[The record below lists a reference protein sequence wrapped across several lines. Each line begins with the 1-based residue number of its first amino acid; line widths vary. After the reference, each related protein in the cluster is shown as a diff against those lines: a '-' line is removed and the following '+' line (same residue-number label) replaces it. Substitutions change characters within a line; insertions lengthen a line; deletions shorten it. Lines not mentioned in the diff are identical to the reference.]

1 MINKKAIKKNM
12 LFLVISVFIIILSFF
27 ATYLFQNEKLLL
39 EEKEL
44 EESGELNTNKIIISE
59 IMSSNK
65 GAYSDIEGNCFD
77 WIEIYNGKDHEI
89 NLKNYALSDNNKS
102 VKWVFPD
109 TYIDAKSYIVVNLA
123 GLNRDGLYANFKLK
137 SSGGED
143 VILVNAAGK
152 VIDAVTTI
160 ALNKNEVM
168 FRDNNGKWQR
178 GLELT
183 PGFAN
188 TKAGLV
194 AYHNSLEELNNDLII
209 TEILPRNK
217 GNFLT
222 KANDYSGF
230 VEITN
235 MSKERINLSE
245 YTLGNSLNN
254 PFAYKLPNI
263 TLAAG
268 ESFAVFTSGKNLE
281 INSEYHA
288 NFKLNSENGVAV
300 LAKSGKIVNKIE
312 YEQLANGIALVYLNE
327 KYEKTGIVSPGYSNN
342 DKGINEFS
350 NKYLER
356 PKTLIIN
363 EVMNYNQTYLPHN
376 GSRYYDW
383 IELYNNSNEDIN
395 LNEYYLTTNTDN
407 MTKYQLPKVTLKKG
421 EYYIVM
427 ASGDPD
433 LTTTKYRHA
442 NFKIAETESL
452 YLTKN
457 NKIVDSMFITGIPN
471 NYSFGRGNYGFYY
484 YATATP
490 YAENGTGKRE
500 ISYFPLSSVKSGIY
514 NDVKTLEVNLSAQ
527 GTIYY
532 TLDGSRPTTNSRVYN
547 GPISLN
553 KTTVLK
559 TMSLENNKYKSET
572 QTYTYIINEN
582 HSLDVF
588 MVSMEPEDFKNLQAN
603 RYVRGVNKVA
613 FAELYEQDGD
623 SFQVPCEI
631 KMFGGNARA
640 YGVAN
645 GYALKF
651 KHKTGSG
658 KLNYQVFENRDYS
671 SFDTLLLRSGTTQ
684 PRNGPSTT
692 PEIFRDIL
700 ATSLL
705 DGQTSV
711 LVQAYHPV
719 VLYIN
724 GNYYG
729 LYNIRERSDRFFI
742 QNNQNVIATNDNTN
756 IVKIDWEV
764 RSGTSKT
771 LLSLINYLN
780 SHNMTLKT
788 NYDYVKTLVNVQD
801 IADFWIAETW
811 VANYDIVNTRYYQ
824 NANFDGNRWHMIFF
838 DLDNAIYN
846 VDFNYYTFSTNPSGM
861 KGAYSTTILR
871 TLLKNSEFRTLY
883 LERLHY
889 QLKNVWNEERVINQI
904 DYLYKI
910 YKPEVE
916 RHYKRY
922 GFSPSMFETEI
933 KYLKNY
939 AKNRKKY
946 MISQAKS
953 FFKMTN
959 AEVERYFGDL

>member
-1 MINKKAIKKNM
+1 MINKKALMKNK
-12 LFLVISVFIIILSFF
+12 LFLLISILIIILSLFV
-27 ATYLFQNEKLLL
+27 TNLFQNENLIL

-44 EESGELNTNKIIISE
+44 DESGEITTNKVIITE
-59 IMSSNK
+59 LMSSNK
-65 GAYSDIEGNCFD
+65 GAYSDSAGDCFD
-77 WIEIYNGKDHEI
+77 WIEIYNGKDHEV
-89 NLKNYALSDNNKS
+89 NLKNYALSDNKKT

-109 TYIDAKSYIVVNLA
+109 TYVDSKSYVIIRLS
-123 GLNRDGLYANFKLK
+123 GQNREGLYANFKLK

-143 VILVNAAGK
+143 IILVNASGK

-178 GLELT
+178 GLEPT

-188 TKAGLV
+188 TKEGLDEYYKSIE
-194 AYHNSLEELNNDLII
+194 ALDDSLII

-230 VEITN
+230 IEITN
-235 MSKERINLSE
+235 NSDEKINLSE
-245 YTLGNSLNN
+245 YTIGNSLTN
-254 PFAYKLPNI
+254 PFGYKLPNK
-263 TLAAG
+263 TLAKG
-268 ESFAVFTSGKNLE
+268 ESFAIFTSGKNLE
-281 INSEYHA
+281 IDSEYHA
-288 NFKLNSENGVAV
+288 SFKLNSETGVVV
-300 LAKSGKIVNKIE
+300 LAKSGKIVNKLE
-312 YEQLANGIALVYLNE
+312 YEKLANGTAMVYLNK

-342 DKGINEFS
+342 ESGINSFS
-350 NKYLER
+350 KKYLEK
-356 PKTLIIN
+356 PKTLVIN
-363 EVMNYNQTYLPHN
+363 EIMNYNQTYLPHN

-383 IELYNNSNEDIN
+383 IELYNNSNEAIN

-407 MTKYQLPKVTLKKG
+407 MTKFQLPKVTLKKG

-442 NFKIAETESL
+442 NFKLSDTEAL

-457 NKIVDSMFITGIPN
+457 NKVVDSMFIMGVPQ
-471 NYSFGRGNYGFYY
+471 NYSFGRGSYGFYY

-490 YAENGTGKRE
+490 GAENGTGKRE
-500 ISYFPLSSVKSGIY
+500 ISYFPLSSQKSGIY
-514 NDVKTLEVNLSAQ
+514 NNIKSLEVNLSAQ

-559 TMSLENNKYKSET
+559 TMSLENSKYRSDIK
-572 QTYTYIINEN
+572 TYTYIINEN
-582 HSLDVF
+582 HTVDVF
-588 MVSMEPEDFKNLQAN
+588 MVSMDPADFKNLQAN
-603 RYVRGVNKVA
+603 RYVRGVSKVA
-613 FAELYEQDGD
+613 YAELYEQDGD
-623 SFQVPCEI
+623 NFQVPCEI
-631 KMFGGNARA
+631 KLFGGNARA
-640 YGVAN
+640 YGIAN

-651 KHKTGSG
+651 KRATGSG

-684 PRNGPSTT
+684 PRNEPSTT
-692 PEIFRDIL
+692 PEIFRDVL

-724 GNYYG
+724 GAYYG
-729 LYNIRERSDRFFI
+729 FYNIRERVDRFFI

-756 IVKIDWEV
+756 IIKIDWEV
-764 RSGTSKT
+764 RTGSSKN
-771 LLSLINYLN
+771 LVQLINYLS
-780 SHNMTLKT
+780 SHNMTSKT

-824 NANFDGNRWHMIFF
+824 NSNFDGNRWHMIYF

-846 VDFNYYTFSTNPSGM
+846 VDFNYYTFSTNPAGM

-871 TLLKNSEFRTLY
+871 KLLQNSEFRTLY

-889 QLKNVWNEERVINQI
+889 QLKNVWNEERVIKQI
-904 DYLYKI
+904 DELYKI

-922 GFSPSMFETEI
+922 GFSPSMFENEMT
-933 KYLKNY
+933 YLKNY

-946 MISQAKS
+946 MISQAKT
-953 FFKMTN
+953 FFNMSG

>member
-1 MINKKAIKKNM
+1 MINKKAIKKNS
-12 LFLVISVFIIILSFF
+12 LFLIVSIAIVALSLF
-27 ATYLFQNEKLLL
+27 ATMLFQNEKLIL

-44 EESGELNTNKIIISE
+44 EENGEMSTNKVLITE

-65 GAYSDIEGNCFD
+65 GAYSDTSGNCFD

-89 NLKNYALSDNNKS
+89 NLKNYALSDNKKNF
-102 VKWVFPD
+102 KWVFPD
-109 TYIDAKSYIVVNLA
+109 TYVDANSYVIVNLA
-123 GLNRDGLYANFKLK
+123 GLNHDGLYANFKLK

-152 VIDAVTTI
+152 IIDGVTTI

-168 FRDNNGKWQR
+168 FRDTNGKWQR
-178 GLELT
+178 GLEPT
-183 PGFAN
+183 PGYAN
-188 TKAGLV
+188 TKEGLTE
-194 AYHNSLEELNNDLII
+194 YYKSLEALDNKIII

-230 VEITN
+230 IEITN
-235 MSKERINLSE
+235 VSNERINLSE
-245 YTLGNSLNN
+245 YTLGNSLTN
-254 PFAYKLPNI
+254 PFAYKLPNK
-263 TLAAG
+263 TLSSG
-268 ESFAVFTSGKNLE
+268 ESFAIFTSGKNLE
-281 INSEYHA
+281 ISSEYHA
-288 NFKLNSENGVAV
+288 NFKLNSESGVAV
-300 LAKSGKIVNKIE
+300 LSKSGKIVSKLE
-312 YEQLANGIALVYLNE
+312 YEKLANGTALVYLNN
-327 KYEKTGIVSPGYSNN
+327 KYEKTGIVSPGYSNSE
-342 DKGINEFS
+342 KGIDSFAK
-350 NKYLER
+350 KYLEK

-363 EVMNYNQTYLPHN
+363 EVMNYNQSYLPHN

-383 IELYNNSNEDIN
+383 IELYNNSKEDIN

-407 MTKYQLPKVTLKKG
+407 MTKFQLPKVTLKKG

-433 LTTTKYRHA
+433 LTTTKYKHA
-442 NFKIAETESL
+442 NFKISETESL

-457 NKIVDSMFITGIPN
+457 NKIIDSMYISGVPN
-471 NYSFGRGNYGFYY
+471 NYSFGRGSYGFYY

-490 YAENGTGKRE
+490 YAENGTGRRE
-500 ISYFPLSSVKSGIY
+500 ISYAPISSVKSGIY
-514 NDVKTLEVNLSAQ
+514 NNIKTLEVNLSAQ

-553 KTTVLK
+553 KTTVIK
-559 TMSLENNKYKSET
+559 TMGLENSKYKSEI

-582 HSLDVF
+582 HSVDVF
-588 MVSMEPEDFKNLQAN
+588 MLSMDPADFRNLQAN
-603 RYVRGVNKVA
+603 RYVRGVSKTA
-613 FAELYEQDGD
+613 YAELYEQDGD
-623 SFQVPCEI
+623 SFQIPCEL
-631 KMFGGNARA
+631 KLFGGNARA
-640 YGVAN
+640 YGIAN

-651 KHKTGSG
+651 KRSTGSG
-658 KLNYQVFENRDYS
+658 KLNYQVFDTRDYS

-692 PEIFRDIL
+692 PEIFRDVL

-705 DGQTSV
+705 DKQTSV

-729 LYNIRERSDRFFI
+729 FYNIRERSDRFLI
-742 QNNQNVIATNDNTN
+742 QNNQNVIADDTNTN

-764 RSGTSKT
+764 RTGSSKN
-771 LLSLINYLN
+771 LVSLINYLS
-780 SHNMTLKT
+780 SHNMSLKT

-824 NANFDGNRWHMIFF
+824 NTNFDGNRWHMIYF

-846 VDFNYYTFSTNPSGM
+846 VDFNYYTFSTDPNGM

-871 TLLKNSEFRTLY
+871 SLLKNSEFRTLY

-889 QLKNVWNEERVINQI
+889 QLKNIWNEERVIKQI
-904 DYLYKI
+904 DELYKI

-953 FFKMTN
+953 FFKMSS